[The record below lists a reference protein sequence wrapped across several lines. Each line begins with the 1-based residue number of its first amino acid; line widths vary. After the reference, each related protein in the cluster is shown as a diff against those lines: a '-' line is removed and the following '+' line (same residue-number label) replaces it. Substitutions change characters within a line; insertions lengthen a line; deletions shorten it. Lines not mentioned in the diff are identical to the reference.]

1 MEVEISKID
10 EMIDIHGQ
18 TPQGLI
24 PTLLAVQDEYHYVP
38 EEAIHRVSERMK
50 IPLVQVHQVTEF
62 YKAFSL
68 EPRGKHIVTVC
79 LGTACHVR
87 GGNLLLDQIGR
98 SLGVES
104 GGTTP
109 DMEFTLE
116 AVNCLGACAL
126 GPVMTVDDKYFG
138 NMTASKVNK
147 VLDQYQVEEEVVNG

>member
-10 EMIDIHGQ
+10 TIIDTLGQ

-24 PTLLAVQDEYHYVP
+24 PTLLAVQDEYHYLP
-38 EEAIHRVSERMK
+38 QEAIHRVSERMK
-50 IPLVQVHQVTEF
+50 IPLIQVHQVAEF

-79 LGTACHVR
+79 LGTACHVQ
-87 GGNLLLDQIGR
+87 GGSLLLDQIGR
-98 SLGVES
+98 TLNIEAGE
-104 GGTTP
+104 TTQ
-109 DMEFTLE
+109 DMQFTLE

-126 GPVMTVDDKYFG
+126 GPVMTVDKKYFG

-147 VLDQYQVEEEVVNG
+147 VLDQYIKREEIANG

>member
-18 TPQGLI
+18 TPRGLI

-50 IPLVQVHQVTEF
+50 IPLVQVHQVAEF

-68 EPRGKHIVTVC
+68 EPRGKHIITVC

-87 GGNLLLDQIGR
+87 GGNLLLDQISR

-147 VLDQYQVEEEVVNG
+147 VLDQYQVKEEVVNG